1 MPIDEKSLA
10 DVLATRFRLDLSGC
24 VVQTSSGGRHG
35 VRATDIPEPNGFAV
49 LVFMGWKSLEA
60 DFFPDTYA
68 GELVRAM
75 GQKAQ
80 ASSQPFVSLAQSF
93 ESIGNRINVKVN
105 GSVASLENGLPPPPW
120 NKFELNVRKL
130 TNAASG
136 DETSLQAEAE
146 NIASAC
152 LALVL
157 VLLPLEEDESTSQ
170 PLFETG
176 LPEGAWSTVTVN
188 RYERSPIN
196 RAACIAAHG
205 STCKV
210 CGFDFGAVYGP
221 LAHGYIEVHHRVPV
235 SKMGG
240 GYRVDPANDLIP
252 LCANCHAAVHRVDP
266 PMEPE
271 ALATILAKEGQRR
284 GR

>member
-10 DVLATRFRLDLSGC
+10 DVLAARFRLALSGC
-24 VVQTSSGGRHG
+24 VVQTSGGMRHG

-49 LVFMGWKSLEA
+49 LVSTGWKSLEA
-60 DFFPDTYA
+60 DFSPDTYA

-75 GQKAQ
+75 GQKAP
-80 ASSQPFVSLAQSF
+80 ASCKPFVSLKNSF

-105 GSVASLENGLPPPPW
+105 GSVVSLENGLPPPPW
-120 NKFELNVRKL
+120 GKFELNVRKL
-130 TNAASG
+130 TDVASS
-136 DETSLQAEAE
+136 DEGGLQAGAE
-146 NIASAC
+146 NIAAVC

-170 PLFETG
+170 PLFEVG
-176 LPEGAWSTVTVN
+176 LPEGACSTVTVN
-188 RYERSPIN
+188 RYERSPAN

-205 STCKV
+205 SKCNV
-210 CGFDFGAVYGP
+210 CGFDFGMAYGP
-221 LAHGYIEVHHRVPV
+221 FANGYIEVHHRIPV
-235 SKMGG
+235 SKMGA
-240 GYRVDPANDLIP
+240 GYQVDPVNDLIP

-271 ALATILAKEGQRR
+271 ALSVMLRR
-284 GR
+284 ML

>member
-10 DVLATRFRLDLSGC
+10 DVLAARFRLALSGC
-24 VVQTSSGGRHG
+24 VVQTANGARHG
-35 VRATDIPEPNGFAV
+35 VRATDISEPNGFAV
-49 LVFMGWKSLEA
+49 LVSTGWKSLEA

-75 GQKAQ
+75 GQKAPV
-80 ASSQPFVSLAQSF
+80 SNQPFVSLAQSF
-93 ESIGNRINVKVN
+93 ESIGNRIIVRVN
-105 GSVASLENGLPPPPW
+105 GSVVSLENGLPPPPW
-120 NKFELNVRKL
+120 GKFELNIRRL
-130 TNAASG
+130 TDAASG
-136 DETSLQAEAE
+136 DDESLQAEAE
-146 NIASAC
+146 NISAAC
-152 LALVL
+152 LALVF

-176 LPEGAWSTVTVN
+176 LPEGACSAVVVN
-188 RYERSPIN
+188 RYERSPAN

-205 STCKV
+205 SRCKV

-240 GYRVDPANDLIP
+240 SYQLDPVKDLMPI
-252 LCANCHAAVHRVDP
+252 CANCHAAVHRVDP

-271 ALATILAKEGQRR
+271 ALATLLVGRKRR
-284 GR
+284 FGV